1 MFGDVG
7 EGMLGRLGDVAGF
20 WDSPFM
26 LAVRWEEAA
35 RAAAEGSR
43 LELSDIGLC
52 SGMDCWM
59 WVGELLFG
67 VAPRKRR
74 LVLNFRDRLLP
85 LFSIGICDDD
95 GDIMSSWCCRSGLF
109 EGKGSGCSRS
119 FAMRKIGR
127 SSSLSLRYSSV
138 TRLISASI
146 CTTRSSRSLI
156 E

>member
-7 EGMLGRLGDVAGF
+7 EGIFGRLGDVAGF

-26 LAVRWEEAA
+26 LAVRCEEAA

-43 LELSDIGLC
+43 FELSDMGLC
-52 SGMDCWM
+52 SGMDWVM

-95 GDIMSSWCCRSGLF
+95 GEIMSS
-109 EGKGSGCSRS
+109 
-119 FAMRKIGR
+119 
-127 SSSLSLRYSSV
+127 
-138 TRLISASI
+138 
-146 CTTRSSRSLI
+146 
-156 E
+156 